1 MLPST
6 FGWRASANAAPADR
20 GRTPTVGR
28 SPRER
33 LHPIRGICA
42 ANPADHDGDV
52 RAIDPRLLGWGRPTR
67 VYLATSV
74 LLGACRALLLI
85 AQAWLL
91 ASIIAGAFVGGKD
104 LAALRVPM
112 ARLLVVIVLRALVA
126 WAAEVSANRCSARV
140 KSMMR
145 AALVEHMARLGPAL
159 DEAPPEEGLRQERRR
174 GEAAGT
180 GPAGGSGARSGPA
193 GSGTRTGDLA
203 ALAGRGI
210 DALDGYFARYLPQVL
225 LAVIVP
231 ILVFAAV
238 LAVDWIS
245 AAIMA
250 VTLPLIP
257 VFMAL
262 VGLATR
268 ARTDRQFR
276 ALQVLS
282 GHFLDVVSGLTTL
295 KIFGRSRAQVGVIRE
310 VTDRYR
316 RRLMTTL
323 RITFL
328 SSLVLELLASLSVAL
343 IAVGIGLRLLDGR
356 MDLRAALF
364 VLVLAPEAYLP
375 LRQLGAEYHASA
387 EGVSAADQVFEV
399 LGRPVPARG
408 TATAVPD
415 PAATGLE
422 IKSLGFTY
430 PGRDRPALDG
440 LTLTV
445 EPGEVLAVTGPS
457 GCGKSTLLAVLLAFI
472 QPDGGAVRVGGVDL
486 ASLDPDVWR
495 RHLAWV
501 PQRPHLFASSVADNI
516 RLGQPDA
523 SLADVGQAAA
533 AAGLSPLLDR
543 LPDGLDT
550 VLGQD
555 GAGLSAGERQ
565 RVAVARAFLRDA
577 PLLLLDEPTANLD
590 GRTEAEVLDA
600 VARLSAG
607 RTVVLVAHRPALLS
621 VADRVV
627 DLTGAPVP
635 A

>member
-1 MLPST
+1 
-6 FGWRASANAAPADR
+6 
-20 GRTPTVGR
+20 
-28 SPRER
+28 
-33 LHPIRGICA
+33 
-42 ANPADHDGDV
+42 
-52 RAIDPRLLGWGRPTR
+52 
-67 VYLATSV
+67 
-74 LLGACRALLLI
+74 LI

-91 ASIIAGAFVGGKD
+91 ASIVAGAFMGGHD

-112 ARLLVVIVLRALVA
+112 ERLLVVIALRALVA
-126 WAAEVSANRCSARV
+126 WAAEVSANRTSARV

-145 AALVEHMARLGPAL
+145 VALVEQIARLGPAR
-159 DEAPPEEGLRQERRR
+159 D
-174 GEAAGT
+174 GETVDG
-180 GPAGGSGARSGPA
+180 GGAGG
-193 GSGTRTGDLA
+193 GTTGRPGGGQGTGDLA
-203 ALAGRGI
+203 ALTTRGI

-231 ILVFAAV
+231 ILVVAAV

-262 VGLATR
+262 VGMATR
-268 ARTDRQFR
+268 AGTDRQFR
-276 ALQVLS
+276 ALQVLA

-295 KIFGRSRAQVGVIRE
+295 KIFGRSRAQIGVIRE

-316 RRLMTTL
+316 RRLMATL

-328 SSLVLELLASLSVAL
+328 SSLVLELLASVSVAL
-343 IAVGIGLRLLDGR
+343 IAVGIGLRLLDGH

-375 LRQLGAEYHASA
+375 LRQMGAEFHASA

-408 TATAVPD
+408 TGTDVPD
-415 PAATGLE
+415 PAAAGLVIE
-422 IKSLGFTY
+422 SLAYTY

-440 LTLTV
+440 VTLV
-445 EPGEVLAVTGPS
+445 VPPGEVLAVTGPS
-457 GCGKSTLLAVLLAFI
+457 GSGKSTLLAVLLGFI
-472 QPDGGAVRVGGVDL
+472 QPDAGAVRVGEVDL
-486 ASLDPDVWR
+486 ASLDPDAWR
-495 RHLAWV
+495 RRIAWV
-501 PQRPHLFASSVADNI
+501 PQRPHLFAASVADNI
-516 RLGQPDA
+516 RLGRPDA
-523 SLADVGQAAA
+523 AWPDVQRAVA
-533 AAGLSPLLDR
+533 AAGLRELVDR

-590 GRTEAEVLDA
+590 GRTEADVLAA

-621 VADRVV
+621 LADQVI
-627 DLTGAPVP
+627 DLTRAEVPV
-635 A
+635 